1 MRSFLKIADNLNVS
15 PIVDSLTDNPQ
26 LWDEYSQRRT
36 FANSP
41 HSKMV
46 DIWARF
52 GDVSDGD
59 FSKLHGVHDSVW
71 YPSINALRGVK
82 EVCFKLMSLVD
93 GERLGGVLITKLP
106 SGENIAPHVDQGW
119 HASYYEKFYV
129 ALQNHGGSIFGFE
142 DGEIKA
148 EAGDCYL
155 FRNDRLHWVNN
166 DSKADRIAMIIC
178 IKTDKF
184 KGV

>member
-1 MRSFLKIADNLNVS
+1 MISFIKVADNLNVS
-15 PIVDSLTDNPQ
+15 PLAHALEENKD

-36 FANSP
+36 FPGSP
-41 HSKMV
+41 HSEMT

-59 FSKLHGVHDSVW
+59 FSKLHSCHDSVW
-71 YPSINALRGVK
+71 YPCSEKLTGLRDIV
-82 EVCFKLMSLVD
+82 FKIMSLVD

-106 SGENIAPHVDQGW
+106 AGGKIAPHADSGW

-129 ALQNHGGSIFGFE
+129 ALKNPAGSVFGFE
-142 DGEIKA
+142 DGEFMA
-148 EAGDCYL
+148 NDGDCYM
-155 FRNDRLHWVNN
+155 FRNDRMHWVINGGG
-166 DSKADRIAMIIC
+166 SDRLAIIVC